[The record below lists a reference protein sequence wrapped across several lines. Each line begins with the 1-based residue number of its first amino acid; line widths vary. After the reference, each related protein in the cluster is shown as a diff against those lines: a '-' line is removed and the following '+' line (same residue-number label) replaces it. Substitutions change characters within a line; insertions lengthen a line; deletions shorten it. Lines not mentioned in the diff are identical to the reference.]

1 MTENL
6 MKIGLA
12 GARPKGV
19 YSWIMFYPI
28 RSFLFLITVA
38 GMLASVSD
46 KALAQGDP
54 LQITISKA
62 GAKKD
67 SVSLAGLRASGAN
80 GQLFVQ
86 TLKRDLDLSGWF
98 KLASGNDGTINVV
111 GALIETGSG
120 IQSSCKVTWPGKNFN
135 WARTAASSAEVRQ
148 AAHALADEIVK
159 QVKNEKGMASTR
171 IVFINRRGSNNGD
184 VYVCDADGGGMYQ
197 VTHDSAGVIGPQWGV
212 NRNDLI
218 YTSLKP
224 GYPMLMRQTIG
235 GSRRTLANFKGLNTG
250 GAISPEGRRI
260 ALILSYQGNAELYV
274 LDFGTSKVARMTN
287 TPQGAESSPCWSPDG
302 RSIVYVSDTA
312 KSPQLYVVDVE
323 SRASKRL
330 TFKGSQ
336 NVNPSWSS
344 KGKIC
349 YATLRGGIF
358 QIAMMNPTGDASSE
372 IVPGQPEGCE
382 DPSWAVD
389 GRHIICSAR
398 NTLYILDTL
407 GDPAVRL
414 INATG
419 NWRSPDW
426 SK

>member
-1 MTENL
+1 MFNPL
-6 MKIGLA
+6 KNVFILLA
-12 GARPKGV
+12 A
-19 YSWIMFYPI
+19 
-28 RSFLFLITVA
+28 A
-38 GMLASVSD
+38 GIFVSGSD
-46 KALAQGDP
+46 AVLAQGTP
-54 LQITISKA
+54 LEISIVKE

-67 SVSLAGLRASGAN
+67 SVSLAGLRATGAN

-86 TLKRDLDLSGWF
+86 TLKRDLELSGWF
-98 KLASGNDGTINVV
+98 KLATGNAGTINVV
-111 GALIETGSG
+111 GALLETGVG
-120 IQSSCKVTWPGKNFN
+120 LQSSCKVAWPGKSFH
-135 WARTAASSAEVRQ
+135 WTHKAAGKTEVRQ
-148 AAHALADEIVK
+148 AAHILADEMVK
-159 QVKNEKGMASTR
+159 QIKNEKGIASSR
-171 IVFINRRGSNNGD
+171 IVFLNRRGSNNGD

-212 NRNDLI
+212 TRNDLI

-235 GSRRTLANFKGLNTG
+235 GPRKILANFKGLNTG
-250 GAISPEGRRI
+250 GAFSPDGRRI

-274 LDFGTSKVARMTN
+274 LDLGTSTVARMTK
-287 TPQGAESSPCWSPDG
+287 TPQGAESSPSWSPDG
-302 RSIVYVSDTA
+302 RSIVYVSDIGRT
-312 KSPQLYVVDVE
+312 PQLYVVDVA
-323 SRASKRL
+323 SRASRRL
-330 TFKGSQ
+330 TYKGSQ

-358 QIAMMNPTGDASSE
+358 QIAMMDPTGDASSVL
-372 IVPGQPEGCE
+372 VPGQPEGSE
-382 DPSWAVD
+382 DPSWAPD

-414 INATG
+414 IHASG

>member
-1 MTENL
+1 

-12 GARPKGV
+12 GARLKGV
-19 YSWIMFYPI
+19 YSFTMFYPTK
-28 RSFLFLITVA
+28 SFFILIVATV
-38 GMLASVSD
+38 MLVSGSTS
-46 KALAQGDP
+46 ARAQGDP

-67 SVSLAGLRASGAN
+67 SVSVAGLRASGAN

-86 TLKRDLDLSGWF
+86 TLKRDLELSGWF
-98 KLASGNDGTINVV
+98 KMSSGNDGTINVL
-111 GALIETGSG
+111 GALLETGSG

-135 WARTAASSAEVRQ
+135 WTSKAASAIEVRQ
-148 AAHALADEIVK
+148 AAHTFADEMVK
-159 QVKNEKGMASTR
+159 QIKAEKGIASTR
-171 IVFINRRGSNNGD
+171 IVFLNRRGSNNGD
-184 VYVCDADGGGMYQ
+184 VYVCDADGSGMYQ
-197 VTHDSAGVIGPQWGV
+197 VTHDSAGVIGPQWGI

-235 GSRRTLANFKGLNTG
+235 GGRRTVANFKGLNTG

-260 ALILSYQGNAELYV
+260 ALILSYQGNTELYV
-274 LDFGTSKVARMTN
+274 LDFGTAKVARMTK
-287 TPQGAESSPCWSPDG
+287 TLQGAESSPSWSPDG
-302 RSIVYVSDTA
+302 KSIVYVSDVS

-323 SRASKRL
+323 TRVSRRL
-330 TFKGSQ
+330 TYKGSQ

-349 YATLRGGIF
+349 YATLRGGTF
-358 QIAMMNPTGDASSE
+358 QIAMMNPTGDASAE
-372 IVPGQPEGCE
+372 IVSGQPEGSE
-382 DPSWAVD
+382 DPSWAQD

-414 INATG
+414 IHAAG

>member
-1 MTENL
+1 MAA
-6 MKIGLA
+6 MGLL
-12 GARPKGV
+12 V
-19 YSWIMFYPI
+19 
-28 RSFLFLITVA
+28 
-38 GMLASVSD
+38 SVSD
-46 KALAQGDP
+46 KALAQSDP
-54 LQITISKA
+54 LQITISKV

-86 TLKRDLDLSGWF
+86 TLKRDLELSGWF

-111 GALIETGSG
+111 GALLETGSG
-120 IQSSCKVTWPGKNFN
+120 IQSSCKVTGPGKNFN
-135 WARTAASSAEVRQ
+135 WARTAASGIEVRQ

-159 QVKNEKGMASTR
+159 QVKNEKGIASTR
-171 IVFINRRGSNNGD
+171 IVFLNRRGSNNGD

-250 GAISPEGRRI
+250 GAFSPDGRRI

-274 LDFGTSKVARMTN
+274 LDLGTSKVARMTN
-287 TPQGAESSPCWSPDG
+287 TPLGAESSPCWAPDG

-312 KSPQLYVVDVE
+312 KSPQLYVVNVE

-344 KGKIC
+344 KGQIC
-349 YATLRGGIF
+349 YATLRGGTF
-358 QIAMMNPTGDASSE
+358 QIAMMNSAGDAASE
-372 IVPGQPEGCE
+372 IVPGQPDGCE
-382 DPSWAVD
+382 DPSWAAD

-414 INATG
+414 INAAG